1 MDIYIVCRNKDN
13 VDSSKIISRF
23 VLELFL
29 KLTLPREIVTI
40 LWLVTPQFLLLN
52 EVFILPTLRCPL
64 HTDTEIW
71 LGVTKLSQLTSD
83 RRCKL
88 CTSLRPARWSNLF
101 QVFHLCNSFKIVTY
115 ICAIKVDIDDF
126 VQMYIQLKR
135 SSREQVI
142 SQVKTINVKISSDDS
157 DTADYRRV
165 RKEVNREQREQRTD
179 VRQWLGEFIIAITHK
194 SHLRAAGHIV
204 MCCIIF
210 SSHNLSPLPPPHPP
224 SHIIPIVFTAG
235 LFH

>member
-1 MDIYIVCRNKDN
+1 MDIYIVCRSKDN

-115 ICAIKVDIDDF
+115 VLLRSILRISFKRIYNLIGALENKLF
-126 VQMYIQLKR
+126 LK
-135 SSREQVI
+135 SR
-142 SQVKTINVKISSDDS
+142 K
-157 DTADYRRV
+157 
-165 RKEVNREQREQRTD
+165 
-179 VRQWLGEFIIAITHK
+179 L
-194 SHLRAAGHIV
+194 
-204 MCCIIF
+204 M
-210 SSHNLSPLPPPHPP
+210 
-224 SHIIPIVFTAG
+224 
-235 LFH
+235 